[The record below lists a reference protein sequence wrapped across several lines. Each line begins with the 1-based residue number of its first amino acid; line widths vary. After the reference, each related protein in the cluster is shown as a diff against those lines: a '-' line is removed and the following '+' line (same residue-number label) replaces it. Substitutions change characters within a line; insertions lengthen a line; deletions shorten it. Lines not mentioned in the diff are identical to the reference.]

1 MRVWRWRKVVPDS
14 GGRHNPLHIPLRDW
28 QNSVV
33 PHWLI
38 KSAIHRAISFLP
50 RSERW
55 NEMFQIY
62 VTKSL
67 EVDRGGFEQRLEFC
81 RRHLEHFLELQP
93 ARRENFSVFELGTGW
108 FPIVPVGL
116 YLCGASEIW
125 TFDIVPLLRSS
136 RMKRTLEYFCEYDRK
151 GELRKHLPQLRPERM
166 ARLREALVT
175 AESETP
181 QALLER
187 FKIHA
192 VIRDARATGLSAN
205 SIDLFFSTSVLEH
218 IPRDILG
225 GIFREFRRLASN
237 NAAMSH
243 RIGLDDQYHYL
254 DRSITPFNFMRYS
267 DRAWKYLD
275 SPLTPHNRLRISDY
289 RALFRE
295 AGFEVAKE
303 INTSGASNDL
313 EKVRLAPE
321 FQNYSTDDL
330 LVLTSWLV
338 AKPVSDPDAK

>member
-1 MRVWRWRKVVPDS
+1 
-14 GGRHNPLHIPLRDW
+14 
-28 QNSVV
+28 V

-55 NEMFQIY
+55 NEVFQTY

-67 EVDRGGFEQRLEFC
+67 NIDRGGFEQRLEFC
-81 RRHLEHFLELQP
+81 RRHLEHFLELNP
-93 ARRENFSVFELGTGW
+93 ERRESFSVFELGTGW

-136 RMKRTLEYFCEYDRK
+136 RMQRTLEFFCEYDRK
-151 GELRKHLPQLRPERM
+151 GELQKHLPRLRPERM
-166 ARLREALVT
+166 AHLRTAL
-175 AESETP
+175 AAARSESP

-192 VIRDARATGLSAN
+192 MIRDARATELSAN

-218 IPRDILG
+218 IPREILT
-225 GIFREFRRLASN
+225 GIFREFRRLASK

-243 RIGLDDQYHYL
+243 RVGLDDQYHYL
-254 DRSITPFNFMRYS
+254 DRSITAFNFMQYS

-289 RALFRE
+289 RALLRE
-295 AGFEVAKE
+295 AGFEMAKE
-303 INTSGASNDL
+303 VNTSGSPKEL

-321 FQNYSTDDL
+321 FQNYSMEDL

-338 AKPVSDPDAK
+338 AKPATESNARGK